1 MPTIGLSGSASF
13 SSRPH
18 EIVAKVSKTATA
30 SANATALE
38 AWVAA
43 LGAHASTYG
52 AGAVGVIP
60 PIAFSFN
67 GPVTMPNMAT
77 GCNLA
82 IHAEGA
88 KMTYTGTGAA
98 FSTPMP
104 SSASDAES
112 KNDVRDMWR
121 WYGGRLVGPSAAGST
136 GFEWNAVSRMAMHG
150 VNVSGFEENIRV
162 RFGLHFYAHQLV
174 SWNALEYGLRVE
186 VTGSADWSGASP
198 ANAASNMTRLDLCRF
213 LATPGQTAQV
223 RIANSSCRLYDTT
236 FEGSDPEID
245 LDFYNAN
252 TANLA
257 MVSTGMHVEH
267 NPTVAAV
274 RIQTMHDAEVDFAYA
289 TPDGT
294 APLVKV
300 VDAALV
306 AVGRTGY
313 PVAGQS
319 SSVAMFETPDGDT
332 FSGSATRW
340 VFAPGSHGGVQP
352 QNTGLWVD
360 GRRPQALY
368 AVGFPEG
375 EASAYTLMS
384 GYAAQ
389 GGTVNDLNFHLGK
402 LRTGSTVVGTQS

>member
-1 MPTIGLSGSASF
+1 MPTIRLSGSASLA
-13 SSRPH
+13 SRPH

-43 LGAHASTYG
+43 LEAHASTYG

-245 LDFYNAN
+245 LDLYNVN
-252 TANLA
+252 TANLT
-257 MVSTGMHVEH
+257 MVSTGMYVEH

-274 RIQTMHDAEVDFAYA
+274 RINTSHDAEVDFAYA
-289 TPDGT
+289 QPDGT
-294 APLVKV
+294 APLIQV
-300 VDAALV
+300 VDASLV
-306 AVGRTGY
+306 TVGRTGY
-313 PVAGQS
+313 PVADQLIS
-319 SSVAMFETPDGDT
+319 NAMFETPAGDG

-340 VFAPGSHGGVQP
+340 VFGPGSHGGIQP
-352 QNTGLWVD
+352 QNAGLWVG
-360 GRRPQALY
+360 GRLPKALY
-368 AVGFPEG
+368 AVGFPSG
-375 EASAYTLMS
+375 DAAAYQILSNYNSRIDDLHMAS
-384 GYAAQ
+384 
-389 GGTVNDLNFHLGK
+389 GK
-402 LRTGSTVVGTQS
+402 LLTGATVVGTQS